1 MRQGFKINR
10 VCSSDN
16 YIASKRI
23 HRKDLVDSHNNN
35 KAFFA
40 ELVDERTNRTPYV
53 KVFGK
58 LMQISVE
65 EASMSNITVIW
76 L

>member
-1 MRQGFKINR
+1 MRQRFKINR
-10 VCSSDN
+10 LCSSDN

-40 ELVDERTNRTPYV
+40 ELVNEKMVKTPYV
-53 KVFGK
+53 RVFGK

>member
-1 MRQGFKINR
+1 MRQRFKINR
-10 VCSSDN
+10 LCSSDN

-40 ELVDERTNRTPYV
+40 ALINEKMVKTPYV
-53 KVFGK
+53 RVFGK

-65 EASMSNITVIW
+65 EASMNNITVIW